1 MVSLDSL
8 KLELARRIEGEV
20 RFDPGTRAAYATDAS
35 NYRQAPVGVVIPR
48 HEGDVIAAFAIARE
62 NSMPILARGAGTSL
76 AGQACNAA
84 LVLDFSKYMNR
95 VIAIDPGARTA
106 LVEPGVVQS
115 HLNAALAPHGLFF
128 APDPSTKDRCTVG
141 GMIGNNSC
149 GAHSAAY
156 GKTVD
161 NVEALEVV
169 LYDGT
174 RLSLTGPMADAEI
187 GAAIARGGREGELY
201 SAVREL
207 RDRSADSV
215 RAHFPKLPRRVSG
228 YNIDELMP
236 ERGFNLARAIVG
248 SEGTLAAVVRAT
260 IRAVPRPRELGL
272 AVLGF
277 DDVFIAADQTPWILE
292 HRPEALE
299 GFDQNLPEF
308 ARIKAMP
315 GVRFLPAGRA
325 FLLVELGGAS
335 QDEARER
342 AERVIENARRGPE
355 CTGAAYLADAR
366 EQAAVWQ
373 IRESGLGSSAFIPG
387 RPRTWPGA
395 EDSAVP
401 PANLGAFLRGFDR
414 ILTRHSLAV
423 ATYYGHFGEGCVH
436 ARVNFDLAS
445 APGIATFRAAMID
458 LGELVTNLGGSLSG
472 EHGDGLARSELLPM
486 MFRPELIA
494 AFRDFKRIFDP
505 DSMMNPGVIVDPHP
519 LDSHLKL
526 GANYRPREVATHFD
540 FSAEGGLAGAALKCV
555 GIGKCR
561 KTGAGTMCPS
571 YMATREEIHS
581 TRGRARILFEALTTD
596 LLPGGF
602 ADPALKEALDL
613 CLSCKGCKSEC
624 PSSVDM
630 AAYRAEFFFN
640 YYRNHRRPLS
650 SAFFGRM
657 NEVARLASYAPS
669 IANALARAPIV
680 AGIAKKALGIHP
692 QREIP
697 RFARRTF
704 RSWFERR
711 TAPRAGGREVVLF
724 PDTFNNFFE
733 PHVAIAAVEVLERAG
748 FRVIVPRAELCCGRP
763 LYDQGMLE
771 QAKARLKEVMEALG
785 PFVAAGIPIVGLEPS
800 CILTFR
806 DELPVVVPRRRAR
819 QRARVEFIS
828 ARRVA
833 RSRVEEFHAPRVAQ
847 ANNRAGALP
856 AEGDSGNRRRGHAA
870 VTRGGRA
877 ARGARRGML
886 RDGGTVRIR
895 PRAFRGIESDRR
907 ESFDSGDREGAARRD
922 HRRRRVFVP
931 LADSPFLPVAAPDA
945 PGAGAELG
953 RRRITARGLKERPR
967 PAGGEAGRGVS
978 SGTRQM
984 ACYRTNC

>member
-1 MVSLDSL
+1 MATLDSV
-8 KLELARRIEGEV
+8 KLELARQVEGEV
-20 RFDPGTRAAYATDAS
+20 RFDAGTRAAYATDAS

-48 HEGDVIAAFAIARE
+48 HEGDVTAALSIARE
-62 NSMPILARGAGTSL
+62 NSMPILARGGGTSL

-95 VIAIDPGARTA
+95 VIAIEPGARVA
-106 LVEPGVVQS
+106 QVEPGVIQS
-115 HLNAALAPHGLFF
+115 HLNAALAAHGLFF

-161 NVEALEVV
+161 NVEALEVI

-174 RLSLTGPMADAEI
+174 QLSLTGSIADAEI

-201 SAVREL
+201 SRIREL

-228 YNIDELMP
+228 YNLDELMP

-248 SEGTLAAVVRAT
+248 SEGTLAAVIRAT
-260 IRAVPRPRELGL
+260 IRAVPRPHEVGL
-272 AVLGF
+272 VVLGF
-277 DDVFIAADQTPWILE
+277 DDVFVAADQTPWLLE

-299 GFDQNLPEF
+299 GFDENLPEF

-325 FLLVELGGAS
+325 FLLVELGGES
-335 QDEARER
+335 QGEARER
-342 AERVIENARRGPE
+342 GERVIAQARGLRE
-355 CTGAAYLADAR
+355 CTGATYLADAR

-387 RPRTWPGA
+387 RPRSWPGA

-401 PANLGAFLRGFDR
+401 PARLGAFLRGFDR
-414 ILTRHSLAV
+414 ILTSHNLRV

-458 LGELVTNLGGSLSG
+458 LGGLVASLGGSLSG

-526 GANYRPREVATHFD
+526 GANYRPREIATHFN
-540 FSAEGGLAGAALKCV
+540 FRAEGGLAGAALRCV

-561 KTGAGTMCPS
+561 KTEAGTMCPS

-596 LLPGGF
+596 LLPEGF
-602 ADPALKEALDL
+602 ADPAVRDALEL

-640 YYRNHRRPLS
+640 YYRSHRRPLS
-650 SAFFGRM
+650 SAFFGRLS
-657 NEVARLASYAPS
+657 EAARLASYAPS
-669 IANALARAPIV
+669 LVNALAHAPIV
-680 AGIAKKALGIHP
+680 GGVMKKALAIHP
-692 QREIP
+692 QRELP

-711 TAPRAGGREVVLF
+711 AAPRAGGREVVLF

-748 FRVIVPRAELCCGRP
+748 FRVIIPRHQLCCGRP

-771 QAKARLKEVMEALG
+771 QAKARLNDVMEALD
-785 PFVAAGIPIVGLEPS
+785 PFVAVGIPIVGLEPS

-806 DELPVVVPRRRAR
+806 DELPSLFPDDARA
-819 QRARVEFIS
+819 I
-828 ARRVA
+828 
-833 RSRVEEFHAPRVAQ
+833 
-847 ANNRAGALP
+847 AL
-856 AEGDSGNRRRGHAA
+856 ASNSLLLDELL
-870 VTRGGRA
+870 V
-877 ARGARRGML
+877 
-886 RDGGTVRIR
+886 
-895 PRAFRGIESDRR
+895 
-907 ESFDSGDREGAARRD
+907 REGQN
-922 HRRRRVFVP
+922 F
-931 LADSPFLPVAAPDA
+931 APPELRKPTIVQGHCHQKAIAGIGDEVMLLSRA
-945 PGAGAELG
+945 AGAELEVLDAG
-953 RRRITARGLKERPR
+953 CCGMAGAFGYDREHFEVSKAIGARVLIPAIEKAPPEAIIVADGFSCRSQIRHFCPSRRPMHLAEVLNLPT
-967 PAGGEAGRGVS
+967 GG
-978 SGTRQM
+978 
-984 ACYRTNC
+984 

>member
-1 MVSLDSL
+1 MTSLAA
-8 KLELARRIEGEV
+8 LESYLRATIEGEV
-20 RFDPGTRAAYATDAS
+20 RFDVGTRAAYATDAS
-35 NYRQAPVGVVIPR
+35 NYRQVPVGVVIPR
-48 HEGDVIAAFAIARE
+48 HEGDVIAALSIARE
-62 NSMPILARGAGTSL
+62 NSMPILARGGGTSL

-95 VIAIDPGARTA
+95 VIAIEPGARVA
-106 LVEPGVVQS
+106 QVEPGVIQS
-115 HLNAALAPHGLFF
+115 HLNAALASHGLFF

-161 NVEALEVV
+161 NVEALEVI

-174 RLSLTGPMADAEI
+174 QLSLNGSIADAAL

-215 RAHFPKLPRRVSG
+215 RARFPRLPRRVSG
-228 YNIDELMP
+228 YNLDELMP

-248 SEGTLAAVVRAT
+248 SEGTLATVIRAT
-260 IRAVPRPRELGL
+260 IRAVPRPKELGL
-272 AVLGF
+272 VVLGF
-277 DDVFIAADQTPWILE
+277 DDVFIAGDQTPWLLE

-299 GFDQNLPEF
+299 GFDENLPEF

-315 GVRFLPAGRA
+315 GVRFIPAGRA
-325 FLLVELGGAS
+325 FLLVELGGES

-342 AERVIENARRGPE
+342 AERVIGQARALRE
-355 CTGAAYLADAR
+355 CAGAAYLADAR

-387 RPRTWPGA
+387 RPRSWPGA

-401 PANLGAFLRGFDR
+401 PARLGEFLRGFDR
-414 ILTRHSLAV
+414 ILTSHSLKV

-445 APGIATFRAAMID
+445 APGIATFRAAMVE
-458 LGELVTNLGGSLSG
+458 LGGLVANLGGSLSG

-486 MFRPELIA
+486 MFRPELIG

-526 GANYRPREVATHFD
+526 GASYHPREIATHFNLR
-540 FSAEGGLAGAALKCV
+540 AEGGLAGAALKCV

-561 KTGAGTMCPS
+561 KTEAGTMCPS

-596 LLPGGF
+596 LLPEGF
-602 ADPALKEALDL
+602 ADLALHDALAL

-640 YYRNHRRPLS
+640 YYRTHRRPLS
-650 SAFFGRM
+650 SAFFGRL
-657 NEVARLASYAPS
+657 NDAARLASYVPS
-669 IANALARAPIV
+669 LANALCHAPIV
-680 AGIAKKALGIHP
+680 GGVTKKALAIHP
-692 QREIP
+692 ERELP
-697 RFARRTF
+697 RFARQTF

-711 TAPRAGGREVVLF
+711 MAPRAGGREVVLF

-748 FRVIVPRAELCCGRP
+748 FRVIVPRQQLCCGRP

-771 QAKARLKEVMEALG
+771 DAKARLKDVMEALD
-785 PFVAAGIPIVGLEPS
+785 PFVAVGIPIVGLEPS

-806 DELPVVVPRRRAR
+806 DELPSLFPDDARA
-819 QRARVEFIS
+819 I
-828 ARRVA
+828 
-833 RSRVEEFHAPRVAQ
+833 
-847 ANNRAGALP
+847 AL
-856 AEGDSGNRRRGHAA
+856 ASNSWLLDELI
-870 VTRGGRA
+870 V
-877 ARGARRGML
+877 
-886 RDGGTVRIR
+886 
-895 PRAFRGIESDRR
+895 
-907 ESFDSGDREGAARRD
+907 REGQNFTPPELSRRTIVQG
-922 HRRRRVFVP
+922 HCHQKAIAGIGGEVTLLSR
-931 LADSPFLPVAAPDA
+931 A
-945 PGAGAELG
+945 AGAELEVLDAGCCGMAGAFGYDREHFEVSKAIAG
-953 RRRITARGLKERPR
+953 RVLIPAIDKAPPDAIIVADGFSCRSQIRHFCPSRRPMHLAEVLNLA
-967 PAGGEAGRGVS
+967 AGG
-978 SGTRQM
+978 
-984 ACYRTNC
+984 

>member
-1 MVSLDSL
+1 MTSIASLES
-8 KLELARRIEGEV
+8 ELRATIEGEV
-20 RFDPGTRAAYATDAS
+20 RFDLGTRAAYATDAS

-48 HEGDVIAAFAIARE
+48 HEGDVIAALSLARE
-62 NSMPILARGAGTSL
+62 NAMPILARGGGTSL

-95 VIAIDPGARTA
+95 VIEIDAANRVA
-106 LVEPGVVQS
+106 QVEPGVVQS
-115 HLNAALAPHGLFF
+115 HLNTALAPHGLFF
-128 APDPSTKDRCTVG
+128 APDPSTKDRCTIG

-161 NVEALEVV
+161 NLEALEVL

-174 RLSLTGPMADAEI
+174 HLSLMGAMADAELD
-187 GAAIARGGREGELY
+187 AAIARGGREGELY
-201 SAVREL
+201 SRLREL
-207 RDRSADSV
+207 RDQTADSV

-228 YNIDELMP
+228 YNLDQLMP
-236 ERGFNLARAIVG
+236 ERGFNVARAIVG
-248 SEGTLAAVVRAT
+248 SEGTLATILRAT
-260 IRAVPRPRELGL
+260 VRSVPRPNEVGL

-277 DDVFIAADQTPWILE
+277 DDVFVAADQTPWLLD
-292 HRPEALE
+292 HHPEALE
-299 GFDQNLPEF
+299 GFDQNLPDF
-308 ARIKAMP
+308 ARIKKMP

-335 QDEARER
+335 RDEARDR
-342 AERVIENARRGPE
+342 AERVIAQARALRE

-414 ILTRHSLAV
+414 ILSSRNLKV

-436 ARVNFDLAS
+436 ARINFDLTS
-445 APGIATFRAAMID
+445 APGIAAFRAVMVA
-458 LGELVTNLGGSLSG
+458 LGELVASLGGSLSG

-486 MFRPELIA
+486 MFRPDLID

-526 GANYRPREVATHFD
+526 GANYQPREIATHFNL
-540 FSAEGGLAGAALKCV
+540 SSEGGLAGAALRCV

-561 KTGAGTMCPS
+561 KTEAGTMCPS
-571 YMATREEIHS
+571 YMATHEEIHS

-602 ADPALKEALDL
+602 ADPAVRDALDL

-630 AAYRAEFFFN
+630 AAYRAEFFSN
-640 YYRNHRRPLS
+640 YYRSHRRPLS
-650 SAFFGRM
+650 SAFFGRL

-669 IANALARAPIV
+669 LANGLAHAPLMT
-680 AGIAKKALGIHP
+680 AFAKKILAIHP
-692 QREIP
+692 ARELP

-711 TAPRAGGREVVLF
+711 SAPRASTREVVLF
-724 PDTFNNFFE
+724 PDTFSNFFE
-733 PHVAIAAVEVLERAG
+733 PQVAIAAVEVLERAG
-748 FRVIVPRAELCCGRP
+748 FRVIVPREHLCCGRP
-763 LYDQGMLE
+763 LYDQGMLDR
-771 QAKARLKEVMEALG
+771 AKARLHVVMEVLD
-785 PFVAAGIPIVGLEPS
+785 PFVAVGIPIVGLEPS

-806 DELPVVVPRRRAR
+806 DELPSLFPEDPRAMALASGSFLLDEFLAREAPDFVPPELRRKLIVQGHCHQKALAGIGDEVALLSRAAGDKLEVPDAGCCGMAGAFGYERDHFEISR
-819 QRARVEFIS
+819 QIGARVLFPAID
-828 ARRVA
+828 
-833 RSRVEEFHAPRVAQ
+833 HAPPDALIVADGFSCRSQIRHFCPSRTPMHLAQVLNLRV
-847 ANNRAGALP
+847 GETP
-856 AEGDSGNRRRGHAA
+856 AAA
-870 VTRGGRA
+870 V
-877 ARGARRGML
+877 L
-886 RDGGTVRIR
+886 
-895 PRAFRGIESDRR
+895 
-907 ESFDSGDREGAARRD
+907 
-922 HRRRRVFVP
+922 
-931 LADSPFLPVAAPDA
+931 SPD
-945 PGAGAELG
+945 
-953 RRRITARGLKERPR
+953 
-967 PAGGEAGRGVS
+967 
-978 SGTRQM
+978 
-984 ACYRTNC
+984 

>member
-1 MVSLDSL
+1 MTSLAT
-8 KLELARRIEGEV
+8 LESHLRATIEGEV
-20 RFDPGTRAAYATDAS
+20 RFDVGTRAAYATDAS

-48 HEGDVIAAFAIARE
+48 HEGDVIAALSLARE
-62 NSMPILARGAGTSL
+62 NAMPILARGGGTSL
-76 AGQACNAA
+76 AGQGCNAA

-95 VIAIDPGARTA
+95 ILGIDASA
-106 LVEPGVVQS
+106 HLAEVEPGVVQS

-128 APDPSTKDRCTVG
+128 APDPSTKDRCTIG

-161 NVEALEVV
+161 NVEALEII
-169 LYDGT
+169 LHDGT
-174 RLSLTGPMADAEI
+174 RVSAQGSMDETQL
-187 GAAIARGGREGELY
+187 GAAIERGGREGELY
-201 SAVREL
+201 SRLREL
-207 RDRSADSV
+207 RDRTADSV
-215 RAHFPKLPRRVSG
+215 RANFPKLPRRVSG
-228 YNIDELMP
+228 YNRDELMP

-248 SEGTLAAVVRAT
+248 SEGTLATIIRAT
-260 IRAVPRPRELGL
+260 IRAVPRPKELAL

-277 DDVFIAADQTPWILE
+277 DEVFIAADQMPWLLA

-325 FLLVELGGAS
+325 FLLVELGGES
-335 QDEARER
+335 RDEARER
-342 AERVIENARRGPE
+342 AERVIAEARDLRE
-355 CTGAAYLADAR
+355 CTGTAYIADAR

-387 RPRTWPGA
+387 RPRSWPGA
-395 EDSAVP
+395 EDCAVP

-414 ILTRHSLAV
+414 ILGSRSLKV

-436 ARVNFDLAS
+436 ARINFDLMTA
-445 APGIATFRAAMID
+445 AGIATFRAAMVE
-458 LGELVTNLGGSLSG
+458 LGELVASLGGSLSG

-486 MFRPELIA
+486 MFQPDLID
-494 AFRDFKRIFDP
+494 AFREFKRIFDP
-505 DSMMNPGVIVDPHP
+505 NSMMNPGVIVDPHP
-519 LDSHLKL
+519 LDSHLKM
-526 GANYRPREVATHFD
+526 GANYRPREIATNFN
-540 FSAEGGLAGAALKCV
+540 FNAEGGLAGAALKCV

-561 KTGAGTMCPS
+561 KTEAGTMCPS

-602 ADPALKEALDL
+602 ADPAVKDALDL

-630 AAYRAEFFFN
+630 AAYRAEFFSN
-640 YYRNHRRPLS
+640 YYRLHRRPLS
-650 SAFFGRM
+650 SAFFGRL

-669 IANALARAPIV
+669 LANALAHAPIFEDL
-680 AGIAKKALGIHP
+680 AKKALAIHP
-692 QREIP
+692 ERELP

-711 TAPRAGGREVVLF
+711 TAPRASMREVVLF

-733 PHVAIAAVEVLERAG
+733 PQVAIAAVEVLECAG
-748 FRVIVPRAELCCGRP
+748 FRVIVPRSRLCCGRP

-771 QAKARLKEVMEALG
+771 RAALRLSEVQDALD
-785 PFVAAGIPIVGLEPS
+785 PFVAVGIPIVGLEPS

-806 DELPVVVPRRRAR
+806 DELPSLFPEDPRAKAIASSVFLLDEFLVREAPDFAPPQLHQKIIVQGHCHQKAIAGLGAEMALLSRAAGAQPEALDAGCCGMAGAFGYDR
-819 QRARVEFIS
+819 DHFEVSKLIGARVLIP
-828 ARRVA
+828 AINN
-833 RSRVEEFHAPRVAQ
+833 AP
-847 ANNRAGALP
+847 
-856 AEGDSGNRRRGHAA
+856 
-870 VTRGGRA
+870 
-877 ARGARRGML
+877 
-886 RDGGTVRIR
+886 
-895 PRAFRGIESDRR
+895 
-907 ESFDSGDREGAARRD
+907 
-922 HRRRRVFVP
+922 
-931 LADSPFLPVAAPDA
+931 PDA
-945 PGAGAELG
+945 IIVADGFSCRSQIRHFCPSRTPMHLAEVLNLQLG
-953 RRRITARGLKERPR
+953 
-967 PAGGEAGRGVS
+967 
-978 SGTRQM
+978 
-984 ACYRTNC
+984 

>member
-1 MVSLDSL
+1 MISVASLESHL
-8 KLELARRIEGEV
+8 RNIVEGEA
-20 RFDPGTRAAYATDAS
+20 RFDAGTRAAYATDAS
-35 NYRQAPVGVVIPR
+35 NYRQVPVGVVIPR
-48 HEGDVIAAFAIARE
+48 HEGDVIAALSVARE
-62 NSMPILARGAGTSL
+62 NSMPILVRGGGTSL

-84 LVLDFSKYMNR
+84 IVLDFSKYMNR
-95 VIAIDPGARTA
+95 VLAIEPDARVA
-106 LVEPGVVQS
+106 QVEPGVVQS
-115 HLNAALAPHGLFF
+115 HLNSALAPHGLFF
-128 APDPSTKDRCTVG
+128 APDPSTKDRCTIG

-174 RLSLTGPMADAEI
+174 ELSLTGSIAEPELDAT
-187 GAAIARGGREGELY
+187 IARGGREGELY
-201 SAVREL
+201 SRLREL
-207 RDRSADSV
+207 RDHCADSV

-228 YNIDELMP
+228 YNLDELMP
-236 ERGFNLARAIVG
+236 ERGFNVARAIVG
-248 SEGTLAAVVRAT
+248 SEGTLATILRAT
-260 IRAVPRPRELGL
+260 IRAVARPKELAL

-277 DDVFIAADQTPWILE
+277 DDVFVAADQTPWLLE

-308 ARIKAMP
+308 ARIKKMP

-335 QDEARER
+335 RDEARER
-342 AERVIENARRGPE
+342 AERVIAEARALRE
-355 CTGAAYLADAR
+355 CTGAAYIADAR
-366 EQAAVWQ
+366 DQAAVWQ

-387 RPRTWPGA
+387 RPRSWPGA

-414 ILTRHSLAV
+414 ILSVRNLQV

-445 APGIATFRAAMID
+445 APGIATFRAAMVE
-458 LGELVTNLGGSLSG
+458 LGELVASLGGSLSG

-486 MFRPELIA
+486 MFRPDLIH

-505 DSMMNPGVIVDPHP
+505 NSMMNPGVIVDPHP

-561 KTGAGTMCPS
+561 KTEAGTMCPS
-571 YMATREEIHS
+571 YMATREEVHS
-581 TRGRARILFEALTTD
+581 TRGRARILFEALTSD
-596 LLPGGF
+596 LLPDGF
-602 ADPALKEALDL
+602 ADAAVKDALDL

-630 AAYRAEFFFN
+630 AAYRAEFFSN
-640 YYRNHRRPLS
+640 YYRSHRRPLS
-650 SAFFGRM
+650 SAFFGRL
-657 NEVARLASYAPS
+657 NEFARLASYAPS
-669 IANALARAPIV
+669 LANALAHAPIV
-680 AGIAKKALGIHP
+680 TDLAKKTLAIHP
-692 QREIP
+692 DRALP

-711 TAPRAGGREVVLF
+711 TAPTASMREVVLF

-748 FRVIVPRAELCCGRP
+748 FRVIVPRHELCCGRP
-763 LYDQGMLE
+763 LYDQGMLDR
-771 QAKARLKEVMEALG
+771 AKSRLREVMDALD
-785 PFVAAGIPIVGLEPS
+785 PFVAVGIPIVGLEPS

-806 DELPVVVPRRRAR
+806 DEMSSLFPDDA
-819 QRARVEFIS
+819 
-828 ARRVA
+828 
-833 RSRVEEFHAPRVAQ
+833 
-847 ANNRAGALP
+847 RAGALASNSFLLDEFLAREAP
-856 AEGDSGNRRRGHAA
+856 DFSPPEIRRKTIVQGHCHQKAIA
-870 VTRGGRA
+870 GIGGETALLSRVA
-877 ARGARRGML
+877 GPELEVIDAGCCGMAGAFGYDREHFELSKTIGARVL
-886 RDGGTVRIR
+886 FPAIDKA
-895 PRAFRGIESDRR
+895 P
-907 ESFDSGDREGAARRD
+907 
-922 HRRRRVFVP
+922 
-931 LADSPFLPVAAPDA
+931 PDA
-945 PGAGAELG
+945 IIVADGFSCRSQIRHFCPSRTPMHLAEVLNLRVG
-953 RRRITARGLKERPR
+953 
-967 PAGGEAGRGVS
+967 
-978 SGTRQM
+978 
-984 ACYRTNC
+984 

>member
-1 MVSLDSL
+1 MTSLAT
-8 KLELARRIEGEV
+8 LESHLRATIEGEV
-20 RFDPGTRAAYATDAS
+20 RFDVGTRAAYATDAS

-48 HEGDVIAAFAIARE
+48 HEGDVIAALSLARE
-62 NSMPILARGAGTSL
+62 NAMPILARGGGTSL
-76 AGQACNAA
+76 AGQGCNAA

-95 VIAIDPGARTA
+95 IIAIDPGARIST
-106 LVEPGVVQS
+106 VEPGVVQS

-128 APDPSTKDRCTVG
+128 APDPSTKDRCTIG

-161 NVEALEVV
+161 NVEALEV
-169 LYDGT
+169 LLHDGT
-174 RLSLTGPMADAEI
+174 RVSAQGSMDETQL
-187 GAAIARGGREGELY
+187 GAAIERGGREGELY
-201 SAVREL
+201 SRLREL
-207 RDRSADSV
+207 RDRTADSV
-215 RAHFPKLPRRVSG
+215 RANFPKLPRRVSG
-228 YNIDELMP
+228 YNLDELMP

-248 SEGTLAAVVRAT
+248 SEGTLATIIRAT
-260 IRAVPRPRELGL
+260 IRAVPRPKELAL

-277 DDVFIAADQTPWILE
+277 DDVFIAADQMPWLLA

-299 GFDQNLPEF
+299 GFDENLPEF
-308 ARIKAMP
+308 ARTKLMP

-325 FLLVELGGAS
+325 FLLVELGGES
-335 QDEARER
+335 PDEARER
-342 AERVIENARRGPE
+342 AERVIAEAREQRE
-355 CTGAAYLADAR
+355 CSGTAYIADAR

-387 RPRTWPGA
+387 RPRSWPGA

-414 ILTRHSLAV
+414 ILGSRNLKV

-436 ARVNFDLAS
+436 ARVNFDLMTA
-445 APGIATFRAAMID
+445 AGIATFRAAMVE
-458 LGELVTNLGGSLSG
+458 LGELVASLGGSLSG

-486 MFRPELIA
+486 MFQPDLID
-494 AFRDFKRIFDP
+494 AFREFKRIFDP
-505 DSMMNPGVIVDPHP
+505 DSMMNPGVIVDAHP

-561 KTGAGTMCPS
+561 KTEAGTMCPS

-596 LLPGGF
+596 LIPGGF
-602 ADPALKEALDL
+602 AGDSVREALDL

-630 AAYRAEFFFN
+630 AAYRAEFFSN
-640 YYRNHRRPLS
+640 YYRLHRRPLS
-650 SAFFGRM
+650 SAFFGRL

-669 IANALARAPIV
+669 LANALSHAPLMAGLAR
-680 AGIAKKALGIHP
+680 KALAIHP
-692 QREIP
+692 ARELP

-711 TAPRAGGREVVLF
+711 TAPRASMREVVLF
-724 PDTFNNFFE
+724 ADTFTNFFE
-733 PHVAIAAVEVLERAG
+733 PQIPIAAVEVLERAG
-748 FRVIVPRAELCCGRP
+748 FRVIVPRDQLCCGRP

-771 QAKARLKEVMEALG
+771 RAKARLRDVIEVLD
-785 PFVAAGIPIVGLEPS
+785 PFAAVGIPIVGLEPS

-806 DELPVVVPRRRAR
+806 DELPSLFSGDQRAKTIASQSFLLDEFLVREAPDFAPPEIRRRTLVQGHCHQKALAGIGGEVALLS
-819 QRARVEFIS
+819 RA
-828 ARRVA
+828 
-833 RSRVEEFHAPRVAQ
+833 
-847 ANNRAGALP
+847 
-856 AEGDSGNRRRGHAA
+856 
-870 VTRGGRA
+870 
-877 ARGARRGML
+877 
-886 RDGGTVRIR
+886 
-895 PRAFRGIESDRR
+895 
-907 ESFDSGDREGAARRD
+907 
-922 HRRRRVFVP
+922 
-931 LADSPFLPVAAPDA
+931 
-945 PGAGAELG
+945 AGAELEVLDAG
-953 RRRITARGLKERPR
+953 CCGMAGAFGYERTHFEVSRAIGARVLFPAIDKAPSDAIIVADGFSCRSQIRHFCPSRRPLHLAEVLNLQLG
-967 PAGGEAGRGVS
+967 
-978 SGTRQM
+978 
-984 ACYRTNC
+984 

>member
-1 MVSLDSL
+1 MNSIAV
-8 KLELARRIEGEV
+8 LESELRATIEGEV
-20 RFDPGTRAAYATDAS
+20 RFDVGTRAAYATDAS
-35 NYRQAPVGVVIPR
+35 NYRQVPVGVVIPR
-48 HEGDVIAAFAIARE
+48 HEGDVIAAVSVARE
-62 NSMPILARGAGTSL
+62 NSMPILARGGGTSL

-95 VIAIDPGARTA
+95 VIGIDAGARVA
-106 LVEPGVVQS
+106 QVEPGVVQS

-128 APDPSTKDRCTVG
+128 APDPSTKDRCTIG

-161 NVEALEVV
+161 NVEALEVI

-174 RLSLTGPMADAEI
+174 QLSLTGSLDDAQLDV
-187 GAAIARGGREGELY
+187 AIARGGREGELY
-201 SAVREL
+201 ASLREL
-207 RDRSADSV
+207 RNHSADSV

-228 YNIDELMP
+228 YNLDELMP

-248 SEGTLAAVVRAT
+248 SEGTLATILRAT
-260 IRAVPRPRELGL
+260 IRAVPRPNEVGL

-277 DDVFIAADQTPWILE
+277 DDVFIAADQTPWLLE

-299 GFDQNLPEF
+299 GFDENLPEF
-308 ARIKAMP
+308 ARIKKMP

-335 QDEARER
+335 RDEARER
-342 AERVIENARRGPE
+342 AERVVAQARALRE
-355 CTGAAYLADAR
+355 CTGAAYLSDAK

-387 RPRTWPGA
+387 RPRSWPGA

-414 ILTRHSLAV
+414 ILNSRSLKV

-445 APGIATFRAAMID
+445 ASGIATFRAAMIE
-458 LGELVTNLGGSLSG
+458 LGELVASLGGSLSG

-486 MFRPELIA
+486 MFRPELID

-505 DSMMNPGVIVDPHP
+505 DSRMNPGVIVAPHP

-526 GANYRPREVATHFD
+526 GANYRPREIATHFN
-540 FSAEGGLAGAALKCV
+540 FKAEGGLAGAALKCV

-561 KTGAGTMCPS
+561 KTEAGTMCPS

-596 LLPGGF
+596 LLPEGF
-602 ADPALKEALDL
+602 ADPAVKDALDL
-613 CLSCKGCKSEC
+613 CLSCKGCKGEC

-630 AAYRAEFFFN
+630 AAYRAEFFSN
-640 YYRNHRRPLS
+640 YYRSHRRPLS
-650 SAFFGRM
+650 SWFFGRL

-669 IANALARAPIV
+669 LANALSHAPIIGD
-680 AGIAKKALGIHP
+680 AAKKALTIHP
-692 QREIP
+692 ERQLP
-697 RFARRTF
+697 RFARRSF

-711 TAPRAGGREVVLF
+711 TVPGASVREVVLF
-724 PDTFNNFFE
+724 PDTFTNFFE
-733 PHVAIAAVEVLERAG
+733 PHVAIAAVEVLERTG
-748 FRVIVPRAELCCGRP
+748 FRVMIPRYQLCCGRP
-763 LYDQGMLE
+763 LYDQGMLDL
-771 QAKARLKEVMEALG
+771 AKARLRDVMDALD

-806 DELPVVVPRRRAR
+806 DELPSLFSEDPRAKAIASGVFLLDEFLAR
-819 QRARVEFIS
+819 E
-828 ARRVA
+828 
-833 RSRVEEFHAPRVAQ
+833 APDF
-847 ANNRAGALP
+847 ALP
-856 AEGDSGNRRRGHAA
+856 
-870 VTRGGRA
+870 
-877 ARGARRGML
+877 
-886 RDGGTVRIR
+886 
-895 PRAFRGIESDRR
+895 
-907 ESFDSGDREGAARRD
+907 
-922 HRRRRVFVP
+922 
-931 LADSPFLPVAAPDA
+931 
-945 PGAGAELG
+945 EL
-953 RRRITARGLKERPR
+953 RRRIIVQGHCHQKALAGIGDEVALLSRAAGAKLEVLDAGCCGMAGAFGYDRDHFEVSKQIGARVLIPAIDQAPPDAIIVADGFSCRSQIRHLCLTRSPMHLAEVLNERL
-967 PAGGEAGRGVS
+967 G
-978 SGTRQM
+978 
-984 ACYRTNC
+984 